1 MKLRKIVGIVVN
13 LPKTI
18 YFNFHY
24 LPFKCAIKLPIFF
37 LSNVNLFCMK
47 GKIEI
52 LGEIKTGMVRIG
64 GGNNPLYFQ
73 QNYRCVWANYGGTVV
88 FGDKVSL
95 SKGVAIEI
103 GQNAY
108 LSLGYNVYFGVLS
121 RIACYKRITIDDNSR
136 FTWENIIC
144 DTDFHPTIN
153 ISTGERSE
161 MSKPIRIG
169 KNNWIGIRCFVM
181 KGTET
186 PDYCIASAYSLLN
199 KKYNIPKYSLIGGIP
214 AKLLKEGLY
223 RDLHTHVN
231 MAEQDKINKLIENN
245 N

>member
-1 MKLRKIVGIVVN
+1 MNFKSLASFIVNI
-13 LPKTI
+13 PKTF

-24 LPFKCAIKLPIFF
+24 LPFKDAIKLPVVFI
-37 LSNVNLFCMK
+37 SGVRLFKLK
-47 GKIEI
+47 GKIEFSC
-52 LGEIKTGMVRIG
+52 KVRPGIVRFG
-64 GGNNPLYFQ
+64 GGNNPLYLQKGFK
-73 QNYRCVWANYGGTVV
+73 CVWSNYGGTVV
-88 FGDKVSL
+88 FSDRVSI

-103 GQNAY
+103 GQNAH
-108 LSLGYNVYFGVLS
+108 LSLGHNVYFGALT
-121 RIACYKRITIDDNSR
+121 RIACYKEISIDDNSR

-153 ISTGERSE
+153 VNTGMKSE
-161 MSKPIRIG
+161 MCKPVKIG

-199 KKYNIPKYSLIGGIP
+199 KKYDIPKYSLIGGIP
-214 AKLLKEGLY
+214 AKFLKEGLY

-231 MAEQDKINKLIENN
+231 ASVQQKLDEKVAD
-245 N
+245 